1 MLSDKHSALLS
12 SVFHLAQGKHT
23 FVRALGAGRAT
34 ARYMVRSYALE
45 HSGLHPT
52 RKPKP
57 VPAWI
62 PLPMY
67 DYWNG
72 EKLFYQ
78 ISTVADRP
86 YLDYNER
93 DDEDKKRRS
102 SFGLLEIYAGDD
114 ELTEPGAPLVA
125 LSDNLDAIVDRSTL
139 LAFYRRTLVE
149 ALQAWGR
156 GDTNDTQARLID
168 AFVKQG
174 LLSDALD
181 ALPEALKQQVTAY
194 RKLENEIRPPV
205 RAAGVVEGE
214 IWDQPFLERGS
225 YIQEQDPVER
235 GFLEAFDALKSGKKT
250 YSKTASGR
258 RELAEDIL
266 SEHNPLTSRVIVN
279 RLWHHVFGR
288 GLVASTDNFGRLG
301 KEPTHPELLD
311 YLAADFRQH
320 GWSIKRAVK
329 QLVMSR
335 TFRSASSAPAANT
348 VKDAE
353 NLKLAH
359 YPPRRLDAEA
369 ILDTIRFVAANE
381 VDRRAVYEE
390 VLRNSLNPFLA
401 TFNFPIP
408 LSTVGVRDLN
418 DVPAQSLA
426 LMNGE
431 ITRDAAQRW
440 SKRITSDP
448 ALKTDRQR
456 IDRLFMQAFSRHP
469 TEAALEACL

>member
-1 MLSDKHSALLS
+1 M
-12 SVFHLAQGKHT
+12 
-23 FVRALGAGRAT
+23 
-34 ARYMVRSYALE
+34 
-45 HSGLHPT
+45 
-52 RKPKP
+52 
-57 VPAWI
+57 
-62 PLPMY
+62 
-67 DYWNG
+67 
-72 EKLFYQ
+72 
-78 ISTVADRP
+78 
-86 YLDYNER
+86 
-93 DDEDKKRRS
+93 
-102 SFGLLEIYAGDD
+102 
-114 ELTEPGAPLVA
+114 
-125 LSDNLDAIVDRSTL
+125 
-139 LAFYRRTLVE
+139 
-149 ALQAWGR
+149 QAWGR

-174 LLSDALD
+174 LLSDELD

-225 YIQEQDPVER
+225 YKQEQDPVER
-235 GFLEAFDALKSGKKT
+235 GFLEGFDALKSGKKT

-288 GLVASTDNFGRLG
+288 GLVASTDNIGRLG

-311 YLAADFRQH
+311 NLAADFRQH

-469 TEAALEACL
+469 TEAALEACLAYLTEDVQDGGLQELVAERDELHRAIERLHQQRDALIEPVRAELREKLDRRIAAGNTEKPRDFRPISHWDFEKDARDRIGNLHGELIGQAKIEDGALVLDGGCVFTTPLSRPLRETSLEVVLQLDSVDQRGG